1 MGVGEVKNYKQLA
14 SVNVNVI
21 RSAVCGLTV
30 MEVRILSS
38 HKHWKTLVL
47 SFLIS
52 NFKGVAL
59 RSLRKTR
66 VMRDAYSQV

>member
-1 MGVGEVKNYKQLA
+1 MKNYKQLA

-21 RSAVCGLTV
+21 RSAICELIV

-38 HKHWKTLVL
+38 HKHGKTLVL
-47 SFLIS
+47 SFLMS

-66 VMRDAYSQV
+66 VVRDAYSQL